1 MQDLQTTRAQTPLEI
16 IVQWSTS
23 LPNWQQDALRRIIE
37 LGDVNGDDIDELVAL
52 SLSENSVKETELV
65 AKPIEEGYLP
75 RGGTQA
81 QTVTLSSIS
90 DVENANALDS
100 KQQLTFGGNGLTVVF
115 GNNGSGKSGYGRIF
129 RRACRSRSKG
139 SAILP
144 NILQTG
150 DDSPANAIIT
160 YRLDGTEQSPEQWID
175 GQRPVDALG
184 AVSFFD
190 ADCALEHVRSKNDIA
205 FTPFGLDILPK
216 LGSAS
221 KKVQAKLDEMRRQFQ
236 SSKPSFLSSHFATGD
251 HEVGQFLSRLNEDSD
266 LKVLEALAV
275 LTPDHRKRLQE
286 IPKLL
291 GTDPREKAKALK
303 TNADLLDGL
312 QKSLAEAN
320 SLLDDSAV
328 ENLKKLAKDA
338 TAKKSAAA
346 MAASKHFANDPLD
359 GVGTDVWKQL
369 WNAAR
374 DYSQI
379 AYPDGSFP
387 ETGGDKHCLLCQQQ
401 LNDDAQERLKRFEQF
416 VSDQTEKQA
425 QQAVEKLN
433 QGLLGFNNF
442 ILESEK
448 FAFQMQQLKELHEDL
463 HEDLVP
469 ITEALRL
476 RKRELT
482 KAAQTNEWP
491 VKGPVELDD
500 ITAKFDSLRTTLL
513 QEIDKHKQLVGS
525 DERKRL
531 TKELEDL
538 RAREWLATVVKDVK
552 AELLRMVRIQQ
563 LNNCIAETKTNR
575 ITAKSKELAQQF
587 VTDQLRNAFADE
599 IRKMHQGTRRLNV
612 ELAATSGA
620 FGSSNYRVQLVG
632 ATDSEIGM
640 VVSEGEHRCIA
651 LAGFLSELTTE
662 NSQSAIVFDDPVTSL
677 DHNWRDCFA
686 KRLVEEAEIRQVI
699 VFTHDVVFLHD
710 LLTRTDRTSVPCHIQ
725 RLHAN
730 ATSSGL
736 VSDELPWFGK
746 KVPQRIDELEQNTRR
761 AKREYDA
768 QNDDIYERE
777 IGFVYSRLRATVER
791 SVEEVLFR
799 GVVIRHRD
807 YVNLKS
813 LKPVAALDL
822 TECNDLLNLFQKCCD
837 VTEAHDRA
845 MLKSFGIPTP
855 DDAFKDIEE
864 LKRVVKV
871 VKDKQSSIS

>member
-1 MQDLQTTRAQTPLEI
+1 M
-16 IVQWSTS
+16 
-23 LPNWQQDALRRIIE
+23 
-37 LGDVNGDDIDELVAL
+37 
-52 SLSENSVKETELV
+52 
-65 AKPIEEGYLP
+65 
-75 RGGTQA
+75 
-81 QTVTLSSIS
+81 
-90 DVENANALDS
+90 
-100 KQQLTFGGNGLTVVF
+100 
-115 GNNGSGKSGYGRIF
+115 
-129 RRACRSRSKG
+129 
-139 SAILP
+139 
-144 NILQTG
+144 
-150 DDSPANAIIT
+150 
-160 YRLDGTEQSPEQWID
+160 
-175 GQRPVDALG
+175 
-184 AVSFFD
+184 
-190 ADCALEHVRSKNDIA
+190 
-205 FTPFGLDILPK
+205 
-216 LGSAS
+216 
-221 KKVQAKLDEMRRQFQ
+221 
-236 SSKPSFLSSHFATGD
+236 
-251 HEVGQFLSRLNEDSD
+251 
-266 LKVLEALAV
+266 
-275 LTPDHRKRLQE
+275 
-286 IPKLL
+286 
-291 GTDPREKAKALK
+291 
-303 TNADLLDGL
+303 
-312 QKSLAEAN
+312 
-320 SLLDDSAV
+320 
-328 ENLKKLAKDA
+328 
-338 TAKKSAAA
+338 
-346 MAASKHFANDPLD
+346 
-359 GVGTDVWKQL
+359 
-369 WNAAR
+369 
-374 DYSQI
+374 
-379 AYPDGSFP
+379 
-387 ETGGDKHCLLCQQQ
+387 
-401 LNDDAQERLKRFEQF
+401 
-416 VSDQTEKQA
+416 
-425 QQAVEKLN
+425 
-433 QGLLGFNNF
+433 
-442 ILESEK
+442 
-448 FAFQMQQLKELHEDL
+448 
-463 HEDLVP
+463 
-469 ITEALRL
+469 
-476 RKRELT
+476 
-482 KAAQTNEWP
+482 
-491 VKGPVELDD
+491 
-500 ITAKFDSLRTTLL
+500 
-513 QEIDKHKQLVGS
+513 
-525 DERKRL
+525 